1 MKTRKK
7 LEETETENKEL
18 REQVVTNL
26 KGAQPI
32 NVVLF
37 PVL

>member
-26 KGAQPI
+26 KGTQPI
-32 NVVLF
+32 NVVLV